1 MTIRWAPHIRSRAG
15 AVAIPVAASILALGA
30 AGASAVGL
38 HALSPKGCIADLGD
52 SGDCGTTTQ
61 GLDSAR
67 GVAVSPDGRSVY
79 AVANGDRALVR
90 FDRNPEG
97 ALSNPSCIG
106 DVGGPADCG
115 PGNTAQGLGGAFA
128 VAVSPDGENVYVVS
142 SSDDAIVTFDRAQD
156 GALSNPS
163 CIEDVPNP
171 PAVAVCGSTAQGLDS
186 ARALAV
192 SPDGKSVYAL
202 GNLDDAIVRFDRSA
216 DGALS
221 NPSCVADPP
230 DLAGCDSMTEGLDAA
245 RGAAVSPDGSS
256 LYVVSDVDD
265 TIVRFDRTPSGA
277 LSNPSCIED
286 VGGPADCGPGN
297 TAEGLNGAKGMA
309 ISPDG
314 ANVYVASISDNAIV
328 TFERAPDGALSN
340 QSCIEDIGGT
350 AGCGP
355 ANTAQGLEDARA
367 VVVSADGWSVYSV
380 AGDDSAIVTFD
391 RGPDGSLANPSCI
404 EDIPEPPATRVCGS
418 MAQGLNDVQDV
429 AITPGGGTVY
439 TASSV
444 DDAIVS
450 FARELPPVCVD
461 SSSSGAAAAMQTVPL
476 DCSDPNGDPLVISI
490 ASGSANGTLGP
501 VDQAAKTVPYTPN
514 PRFSGVDSFEI
525 HATADGKLSN
535 PATVG
540 ITVAPGAA
548 VPGPTAPQGVAAPQ
562 SRAGGDAKLTCRSK
576 GTKAKCTLSFAA
588 VANVTRVR
596 VSRHGVTYAVGKPVS
611 GPGGTLVLR
620 FRRSNPLRRGRY
632 VLAVVQGAGAT
643 KVVTRTRLGVG

>member
-1 MTIRWAPHIRSRAG
+1 MTIRWAPQIRSRAG

-38 HALSPKGCIADLGD
+38 HALSSKGCIADLGD
-52 SGDCGTTTQ
+52 SGDCGTATQ

-79 AVANGDRALVR
+79 AVANGDQALAR

-163 CIEDVPNP
+163 CIEDVPSP

-230 DLAGCDSMTEGLDAA
+230 DLAGCGSMTEGLDAA

-265 TIVRFDRTPSGA
+265 TIVRFDRAPSGA

-314 ANVYVASISDNAIV
+314 ANVYIASISDNAIV
-328 TFERAPDGALSN
+328 TFERGPDGALSN
-340 QSCIEDIGGT
+340 PSCIEDIGGT

-380 AGDDSAIVTFD
+380 AGDDSAIVTFE
-391 RGPDGSLANPSCI
+391 RGPHGSLANPSCI

-418 MAQGLNDVQDV
+418 TAQGLNDVQDV
-429 AITPGGGTVY
+429 AIAPGGGSVY
-439 TASSV
+439 TASSF

-450 FARELPPVCVD
+450 FARELPPVCAD

-476 DCSDPNGDPLVISI
+476 DCFDPNGDPLAISI

-501 VDQAAKTVPYTPN
+501 IDQAAKTVPYTPN
-514 PRFSGVDSFEI
+514 PGFSGVDSFEI

-535 PATVG
+535 LATVG
-540 ITVAPGAA
+540 ITIAPGTAG
-548 VPGPTAPQGVAAPQ
+548 PGPTAPQGVAAPQ
-562 SRAGGDAKLTCRSK
+562 SRAGGDAKLTCRPK
-576 GTKAKCTLSFAA
+576 GTKAKCTLAFAA

-611 GPGGTLVLR
+611 GPRGTLVLR
-620 FRRSNPLRRGRY
+620 FRRSNPLRPGRY